1 MRDLIVT
8 ALVFGSIPFILRNA
22 YIGILVWSWLSYM
35 NPHRLAW
42 GFAYDFPFAQLI
54 AIVTMVA
61 ILFSREP
68 KSFPLRP
75 VTVVWLV
82 FVGWMLVTT
91 LFALFPVPAM
101 EQLIKVLK
109 IQFVT
114 LLTLVLINNEQR
126 LKLLILVIVVSI
138 GFFGVKGGLFTIL
151 GGGENR
157 VYGPAGSFIAENNA
171 LALATLMTIP
181 LMEYLRRQTQQRWVK
196 LGLVGAMILCAASV
210 LGSHSRG
217 AVLAGAVLF
226 VLYAMKSRHKL
237 LTILVATLAVTPLV
251 FLMPQEWEQR
261 IATITDSGKADVAS
275 IASMEARGGRGHLSA
290 PIASRDWLGYWPN
303 DFSALGRVN
312 AWNYAI
318 NVANARVTGAGF
330 ESWEP
335 STFLL
340 YAPIVEE
347 VQSSHSV
354 IFGIL
359 ADHGWIGLMLFS
371 LIYLLAWR
379 NAGWVIAR
387 CRNHSALGWAVDL
400 MAMTRLSIVAFF
412 VGGAFLS
419 LAYFDL
425 PWHLVT
431 VTLICRLLVEGRLKS
446 SAAQTAQAAQ
456 GHIAPA
462 IGSAGPGTSGMPAG
476 GRGGVRG

>member
-1 MRDLIVT
+1 MRDLIIT

-22 YIGILVWSWLSYM
+22 YIGVLVWSWLSYM
-35 NPHRLAW
+35 NPHRLTW
-42 GFAYDFPFAQLI
+42 GFAYDLPFAQVI

-61 ILFSREP
+61 IAFSREP
-68 KSFPLRP
+68 KSFPLRS
-75 VTVVWLV
+75 VTVVWLL

-91 LFALFPVPAM
+91 LFALFPVPAK

-109 IQFVT
+109 IQFVA

-126 LKLLILVIVVSI
+126 LKLLIWVIVISL
-138 GFFGVKGGLFTIL
+138 GFYGIKGGLFTIL
-151 GGGENR
+151 GGGANR
-157 VYGPAGSFIAENNA
+157 VYGPTGSFIEENNA

-181 LMEYLRRQTQQRWVK
+181 LMEYLRRQTQQRWVR
-196 LGLVGAMILCAASV
+196 LGLVGAMVLCAASV

-217 AVLAGAVLF
+217 AVLAGGVLF
-226 VLYAMKSRHKL
+226 VLYAMKSRRKL
-237 LTILVATLAVTPLV
+237 LTIVVATLAVIPLV

-261 IATITDSGKADVAS
+261 IATITESGKADESS
-275 IASMEARGGRGHLSA
+275 IQSMEARGGRGHLSA

-354 IFGIL
+354 IFGVL
-359 ADHGWIGLMLFS
+359 ADHGWIGLMLFF

-379 NAGWVIAR
+379 NAGWVITRSRTHA
-387 CRNHSALGWAVDL
+387 ALGWAADL
-400 MAMTRLSIVAFF
+400 MAMTRLSIVAYF

-419 LAYFDL
+419 LSYFDL
-425 PWHLVT
+425 PWHLVA
-431 VTLICRLLVEGRLKS
+431 VSLICRLIVEGKLKAS
-446 SAAQTAQAAQ
+446 TAKTLQATQ
-456 GHIAPA
+456 GHFATA
-462 IGSAGPGTSGMPAG
+462 AGSGVPGTPAG